1 MPAGADRKGYG
12 AEDRGTIVVDSAK
25 WSRTHSPRLAFGAD
39 ASDKKLNDKIF
50 LSFNFLSDA
59 FIFQAGTCW
68 EETGQNFPNHPISRP
83 GPANDYL
90 WEAMPNQWQSRSKQA
105 TKRDAFPNKLQIR
118 LATRGWKTAA
128 ERGNPKQT
136 RDAKMLKKLVLLGA
150 VAAVGLTALFSS
162 TGSSYVRTAISSA
175 TDSVRQNVPIEF
187 EIERARQMIKDLKPE
202 IAANMQV
209 VAREEAGVEKLA
221 QEVDAKKQQIAKAKG
236 EIMRLKGDL
245 ESGSVRFVY
254 NKREYSSQQVQD
266 DLSARFK
273 QFQVHEK
280 TATKL
285 SQVLSAR
292 EKNLDAARRKLDEM
306 LSAKNQLEVEI
317 ENLKARLAM
326 VQVAQT
332 ASPVALDDG
341 QLSNTRQLLDD
352 IRTRIDV
359 AERLA
364 ASEGA
369 LEGTISLEETA
380 SPDLLNEIADYFGEG
395 RAEVESLVNLD
406 N

>member
-1 MPAGADRKGYG
+1 
-12 AEDRGTIVVDSAK
+12 
-25 WSRTHSPRLAFGAD
+25 
-39 ASDKKLNDKIF
+39 
-50 LSFNFLSDA
+50 
-59 FIFQAGTCW
+59 
-68 EETGQNFPNHPISRP
+68 
-83 GPANDYL
+83 
-90 WEAMPNQWQSRSKQA
+90 
-105 TKRDAFPNKLQIR
+105 
-118 LATRGWKTAA
+118 
-128 ERGNPKQT
+128 
-136 RDAKMLKKLVLLGA
+136 MLKKLVLLGA
-150 VAAVGLTALFSS
+150 VAAVGLTALWSS

-202 IAANMQV
+202 IAANMQL

-221 QEVDAKKQQIAKAKG
+221 GEVDAKKQQIAKAKS

-254 NKREYSSQQVQD
+254 ANREYSGQQVKD

-306 LSAKNQLEVEI
+306 LAAKGQLEVEI
-317 ENLKARLAM
+317 ENLQARLRM

-359 AERLA
+359 AEKLA
-364 ASEGA
+364 ASEGV
-369 LEGTISLEETA
+369 LEGTIPLEDTA
-380 SPDLLNEIADYFGEG
+380 SPDLLSEIADYFGDG
-395 RAEVESLVNLD
+395 RAEVETLVNI
-406 N
+406 NQ